1 MAKNVVKSLKFWEQQ
16 QKHLV
21 HSILLLPRSQCIH
34 NLFQKIL
41 WICVDFYFVRLAMCW
56 MSFRSHKHM
65 SDCKRHKN
73 HKKLIKNEKKE
84 HIKFM
89 SFENI
94 MHVQI
99 RWCFFSLSRI
109 LVLLSRVKSFFSM
122 SSLLLTGINLLCS
135 QHRTKAAA
143 EAPNDAIK

>member
-1 MAKNVVKSLKFWEQQ
+1 MAKNVVKSLEFWEQQ

-41 WICVDFYFVRLAMCW
+41 WICVDFFVRLAMYR

-99 RWCFFSLSRI
+99 RWCFFRSPVFWSCFRA
-109 LVLLSRVKSFFSM
+109 
-122 SSLLLTGINLLCS
+122 SSLFSLC
-135 QHRTKAAA
+135 RRCY
-143 EAPNDAIK
+143 